1 MVMPHAGTGTH
12 DKGSRVSHFL
22 TDDKS
27 FLQISMSFKIEKM
40 CSPKTDTTSPA
51 ISIDQSIATD
61 SSSAKIGNRMM
72 RRRLTFAPEIS
83 METGTISREEYTDE
97 EKKRCWWSVKE
108 VSRSRKQCKQLILIG
123 RERGQHCIKMI
134 DDSFKAA
141 QYLSTRSLGDK
152 AVEALFQDPS
162 NYTSKL
168 EAWALNGQGRRGLE
182 RYISSFQMRQ
192 RSAKAR
198 EIREILL
205 EAQRMGISSDEGAE
219 IYKERSLESRIYARW
234 MGYADHSSAY
244 FL

>member
-1 MVMPHAGTGTH
+1 
-12 DKGSRVSHFL
+12 
-22 TDDKS
+22 
-27 FLQISMSFKIEKM
+27 M
-40 CSPKTDTTSPA
+40 CAPETNTTPA
-51 ISIDQSIATD
+51 ISIDQSVANET
-61 SSSAKIGNRMM
+61 SSAKKENRIMK
-72 RRRLTFAPEIS
+72 RRLTFAPEIS

-108 VSRSRKQCKQLILIG
+108 VSRSRNQCKQLILMG

-152 AVEALFQDPS
+152 AVDALFQDPS

-168 EAWALNGQGRRGLE
+168 EAWSSNGQGRRGLE
-182 RYISSFQMRQ
+182 KYISSFQMRQ

-205 EAQRMGISSDEGAE
+205 EAQRTGSSSDEGAE

-234 MGYADHSSAY
+234 MGYADHSSVC